1 MNTIFMNSGNS
12 KASDPINMLL
22 YQILAYTIDRKI
34 QKSHT
39 KIINLKYQLQLGMIN
54 LSYSMDYVLQQIF
67 KIILSIFQKNT
78 IEKRQ
83 IILQ

>member
-22 YQILAYTIDRKI
+22 YQILAYTIHGKI

-39 KIINLKYQLQLGMIN
+39 KIINLKYQLQLRMIN
-54 LSYSMDYVLQQIF
+54 LNYLMDYVLQQIF
-67 KIILSIFQKNT
+67 KIILSIFQKKT
-78 IEKRQ
+78 
-83 IILQ
+83 